1 MARKKKAEDLPVL
14 VVVTM
19 PDWQDRIFQ
28 ILLKLFRVKGE
39 AWVITIER
47 TGFTTDGEHYTHEET
62 GVKVPKKAVDKNA
75 QGD

>member
-1 MARKKKAEDLPVL
+1 VGKKKKEDLPVF

-28 ILLKLFRVKGE
+28 ILLKLFRVKGK
-39 AWVITIER
+39 AWVITVEGA
-47 TGFTTDGEHYTHEET
+47 GFSTDGKYYTHEET
-62 GVKVPKKAVDKNA
+62 GVKVSKKEVGKNA